1 MICRPWLKYV
11 FITIYLESLLY
22 DSVQK
27 NCVINTEL
35 LKHYICDDSRFMS
48 TIKIVTTLSNVSPV
62 NCVQIGL
69 GCEIDGCRIY
79 PV

>member
-27 NCVINTEL
+27 KLCHKHKEL

-48 TIKIVTTLSNVSPV
+48 TIKIATALNSVSRV
-62 NCVQIGL
+62 NCVQMGL
-69 GCEIDGCRIY
+69 GIILT
-79 PV
+79 VK